1 MQGGEFS
8 NNGPV
13 LYQPSFASRAGWGF
27 ADVASTVRLNDQQL
41 VWNVAQVSTIDAQ
54 NPQKL
59 FDLLSQP
66 SRSLA
71 RDRRP
76 APVRSCVT

>member
-1 MQGGEFS
+1 MRGGEFS

-27 ADVASTVRLNDQQL
+27 ADVASTVRLNDQQQ
-41 VWNVAQVSTIDAQ
+41 VWNVAQVSAIDAQ

-59 FDLLSQP
+59 FELLSQP
-66 SRSLA
+66 SCALA

-76 APVRSCVT
+76 APVRPCVT

>member
-13 LYQPSFASRAGWGF
+13 LYQPSFASRASRGF
-27 ADVASTVRLNDQQL
+27 ADVASTVRLNDQQQ

-54 NPQKL
+54 NPQTA

-66 SRSLA
+66 SRAPA

-76 APVRSCVT
+76 ALVRSCLT

>member
-13 LYQPSFASRAGWGF
+13 LYQPSFASRASRGF
-27 ADVASTVRLNDQQL
+27 ADVASTVRLNDQQQ

-54 NPQKL
+54 NPQTL
-59 FDLLSQP
+59 FNLLSQP
-66 SRSLA
+66 SRAPA

-76 APVRSCVT
+76 ALVRSCLT